1 MTTITAGYGGQ
12 SSAALSQLRQQL
24 FTQLDADSSGGI
36 DETEFLQGASGS
48 NSGTTGLSESK
59 LKAAFTAF
67 DSDSDGSL
75 TQGELSTGFQKLG
88 SAVQATLIGQQDV
101 GPRGGGRG
109 AGGPPS
115 ADELLA
121 KLDTDQSGGVD
132 EAEFIAGAPADGK
145 GPSESKLKEL
155 FASFDSNSDGS
166 LSADELK
173 AGFESRKAQGP
184 GGPGGPGGPQ
194 GGKGA
199 GAPPPPPPSAQSG
212 SDSDETENP
221 FLSLLASS
229 GDSSVS
235 KSDLATLLANFAKLA
250 QSGQVQSLSA
260 TA

>member
-48 NSGTTGLSESK
+48 NSGAAGLSESK

-67 DSDSDGSL
+67 DGDGDGSL
-75 TQGELSTGFQKLG
+75 TQSELSTGFQKLG
-88 SAVQATLIGQQDV
+88 SAVKAALIGQQEA
-101 GPRGGGRG
+101 GPRGGRG

-173 AGFESRKAQGP
+173 AGFESRKAEGP

-199 GAPPPPPPSAQSG
+199 GAPPPPPPSAGSG
-212 SDSDETENP
+212 ADSDETENP

-250 QSGQVQSLSA
+250 QSGQVQGLSA